1 MNRHPVHKTNTLL
14 TSVEQ
19 EKQRKRPSPTD
30 PTPSGQEP
38 DADGYVY
45 VADSKEDVRVFGDI
59 MAIIGNKVATSPAEQ
74 EVGEEDLN
82 EPPLRLRAR
91 ARKLRQL
98 TLPNLEDLIQVHFEE
113 EEVKTIIPYELLPT
127 EELDEV
133 DEDEQSQ
140 ANEYVPKKIGL
151 QHIGNPT
158 DVVGKLTRVGYQCD
172 PFTAL
177 QVSLILTYPSSMVR
191 ALLLEGPPG
200 AGKTFLAKSLAKVT
214 GAELHYVSC
223 YPGIEPGRLLEAPSN
238 IAMAQIMAGGKGKDG
253 DPINLGPVSVAFLA
267 SHEKPVI
274 LLIDEIDKAEEH
286 IDTFFLGPIS
296 EARVN
301 LESREP
307 IFANLENLLIIFTKN
322 FNRVIDDALMRRVT
336 PLHMTYLENTL
347 EKKIL
352 KPHIL
357 PQIAANLVYITDAMR
372 EADGFYKFERSP
384 APDELLRAGRY
395 VLQMLEW
402 GIVDFEV
409 IGRSLWPILA
419 KSERDRVTFEQLLR
433 FHPEFADALITDPRK
448 ATRGQIHAKLGR
460 IILKG
465 VAEDPDAKKRQ
476 IAFQV
481 DKVGW
486 QHAGSPDQI
495 VEKLGRVGYECP
507 SYLSR
512 QLGLILNVKREM
524 VRALLLEGPP
534 GAGKSYLAKCLARI
548 AGAELMVMQCYKGMN
563 TQHLI
568 EHRNEVAIAKANA
581 GVRIREDDI
590 IELGILSKAF
600 LKSQS
605 QPVLL
610 LIDEID
616 KVDPHIDTFFLG
628 PIQDGRIWLLSGP
641 ALDCNLDNLFMVFT
655 KNYERTLNDALMRR
669 VHPLTM
675 TYLDS
680 KLERKILSAYCVPR
694 LIDNLSYVAD
704 LMRYSKASYQFDRPP
719 APEELLTAARY
730 ILKLLEWG
738 YDDRAEIGFNVWRMI
753 AKSERDRLV
762 LEHMM
767 RYHPEFSE
775 ITIDPASLPMDQVYR
790 RLGKVLLRGIIR
802 EDDEPADEHQYN

>member
-1 MNRHPVHKTNTLL
+1 MNRHPVQKKNTLL
-14 TSVEQ
+14 NSVE
-19 EKQRKRPSPTD
+19 KDKNRRGLALKDGP
-30 PTPSGQEP
+30 EP
-38 DADGYVY
+38 DDDGYVY
-45 VADSKEDVRVFGDI
+45 VADSKEDPRVFGDI
-59 MAIIGNKVATSPAEQ
+59 MAVIGNKI
-74 EVGEEDLN
+74 VGDTRSDPIEEDDRD

-91 ARKLRQL
+91 ARKLRVL
-98 TLPNLEDLIQVHFEE
+98 TLPSLEDFVQVQFEE

-133 DEDEQSQ
+133 DG
-140 ANEYVPKKIGL
+140 NEEKQNNDYVPKKIGF

-158 DVVGKLTRVGYQCD
+158 DVMAKLTRVGYQCD

-177 QVSLILTYPSSMVR
+177 QVSLILSYPSKMVR
-191 ALLLEGPPG
+191 AFLLEGPPG
-200 AGKTFLAKSLAKVT
+200 AGKTYLAKSLAKVT
-214 GAELHYVSC
+214 GAELHYIAC
-223 YPGIEPGRLLEAPSN
+223 YPGIDPNRLLEAPSN
-238 IAMAQIMAGGKGKDG
+238 VAMAQIMAGGGTG
-253 DPINLGPVSVAFLA
+253 NPINLGPVSEAYLA
-267 SHEKPVI
+267 SHERPVI

-296 EARVN
+296 EAQVN

-307 IFANLENLLIIFTKN
+307 ILANLDNLLLIFTKN

-352 KPHIL
+352 KPHVQ

-372 EADGFYKFERSP
+372 EADGFYKFERTP
-384 APDELLRAGRY
+384 APDELLRAGSY
-395 VLQMLEW
+395 VIRMLEW

-409 IGRSLWPILA
+409 IGRSLWTILA
-419 KSERDRVTFEQLLR
+419 KSERDRATFEQLLR

-448 ATRGQIHAKLGR
+448 ASRGQIQAKLGR
-460 IILKG
+460 ICLKG
-465 VAEDPDAKKRQ
+465 VVEDPDAKKRQ

-486 QHAGSPDQI
+486 QHVGNPEQI

-507 SYLSR
+507 DYLSR
-512 QLGLILNVKREM
+512 QMGLILNVKREM

-548 AGAELMVMQCYKGMN
+548 AGAELMVMQCYKGMD

-581 GVRIREDDI
+581 GVRIREDEI
-590 IELGILSKAF
+590 VELGILAKAF

-775 ITIDPASLPMDQVYR
+775 ITVDPAGLPMDQVYR

-802 EDDEPADEHQYN
+802 EEDGNQVDDQSYN